1 MRINYRVFSNIGKR
15 EKNEDS
21 YMIKKVGNFY
31 IFAVADGMGGG
42 SFGKEVSK
50 IAVNTLNDIKFLD
63 EGYMLEI
70 LKYIV
75 KEINLKLRNFLNGIK
90 GGTTLTILILDIK
103 NMKGYF
109 LNVGDSRLS
118 LVRNGVLSSIT
129 IDQNRFFRKII
140 KNEIPEEDDKRLL
153 VYFLGKEFDLNELF
167 IDDKWHSIGEIKL
180 KNGDYLM
187 LSTDGFHD
195 ILDSE
200 INENKF
206 FDLEN
211 IDDLGKILKRA
222 VDNATLI
229 TIKLIRE
236 KK

>member
-1 MRINYRVFSNIGKR
+1 MRIKYRVFSTIGKR
-15 EKNEDS
+15 KENQDS
-21 YMIKKVGNFY
+21 YLIKKVGNFY

-42 SFGKEVSK
+42 VSGKEASK
-50 IAVNTLNDIKFLD
+50 IAIDLLKKINLIDKNYL
-63 EGYMLEI
+63 LES
-70 LKYIV
+70 LKSMIR
-75 KEINLKLRNFLNGIK
+75 EINLKLRNFLNGVK

-229 TIKLIRE
+229 TIKLIGE